1 MLAEY
6 SCALNNL
13 NTIFHL
19 IKTDYNFNMLAN
31 KQKYNTIFDAIFM
44 TIVCLSDTFYLDL
57 LTEA

>member
-1 MLAEY
+1 MKRFLRLCLY
-6 SCALNNL
+6 R
-13 NTIFHL
+13 FHL